1 MLVTDDMDGGGVFL
15 VECLRL
21 TNDFRLC
28 FLLEKRVLRRNRPP
42 VDLLVVVDGK
52 ILFLDSPTPPLEG
65 GGVGQSSSVDW
76 RSLAVMSLS
85 SPCSCVVVVVC
96 CACC

>member
-1 MLVTDDMDGGGVFL
+1 MLLLVTDDMDGGGVFL

-21 TNDFRLC
+21 TNDFKLF

-42 VDLLVVVDGK
+42 VDLVVDGK
-52 ILFLDSPTPPLEG
+52 ILFLDSPPLLKG

-96 CACC
+96 CAC